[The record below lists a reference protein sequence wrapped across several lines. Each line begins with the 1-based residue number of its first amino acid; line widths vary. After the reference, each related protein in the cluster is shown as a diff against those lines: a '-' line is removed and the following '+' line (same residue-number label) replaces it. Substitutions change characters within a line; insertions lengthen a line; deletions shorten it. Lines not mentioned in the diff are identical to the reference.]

1 MGGSGKKEEKSKA
14 LPVVIFIFV
23 GLLVIGFFMFLVLGL
38 LLAPFSTSTTSSGTG
53 NILVIPIH
61 GEITTTGA
69 GSIFYRGVSSTSII
83 SLLEEAENNNRIHG
97 VVLEIDSPG
106 GTPVASHEVV
116 KAVKD
121 FSKPSVAVI
130 RETGA
135 SGAYWIASATD
146 HIISDELSLT
156 GSVGVM
162 AGFLNFHGFLRD
174 YNITYEQLSGGEY
187 KDAGSPFR
195 EMTSAERDELIAK
208 VSLMHEF
215 FAGDVANN
223 RGLNE
228 EQREEVMTGIFFL
241 GLEAM
246 NLGLVDE
253 FGGEKEAKE
262 YFERVLERDVEL
274 FRKPRRTGFM
284 DAFLGLTNIFSFNA
298 LQGAVMLESG
308 NPGFRLE

>member
-61 GEITTTGA
+61 GEITTTGTA
-69 GSIFYRGVSSTSII
+69 SFFYRGASSTDIVR
-83 SLLEEAENNNRIHG
+83 LLEEAEENNRVHG

-116 KAVKD
+116 KALKK
-121 FSKPSVAVI
+121 FSKPKVAVI

-146 HIISDELSLT
+146 YVISDELSLT

-195 EMTSAERDELIAK
+195 EMTSAEREELVAK
-208 VSLMHEF
+208 VELMHSF
-215 FAGDVANN
+215 FAADVASN
-223 RGLNE
+223 RGLDE
-228 EQREEVMTGIFFL
+228 WQKERIMTGIFFL
-241 GLEAM
+241 GLEAKD
-246 NLGLVDE
+246 LGLVDE

-284 DAFLGLTNIFSFNA
+284 DAFLGLSNAFSFNA
-298 LQGAVMLESG
+298 LQGAIKLESG
-308 NPGFRLE
+308 NQGFRLE